1 MDLYEE
7 TLSKQK
13 CEACVFVTAFTW
25 IMTLKIVMFD
35 Q

>member
-7 TLSKQK
+7 RLSKQK
-13 CEACVFVTAFTW
+13 YDACVFVTAFTW
-25 IMTLKIVMFD
+25 IMKLKIMFD